1 MLVYSPDGVAE
12 EKEPCDARE
21 CIANCGY
28 TTEPKE
34 SAKVVEAPKVVQAEA
49 PKAIVDEV
57 TVAPLSQVS
66 EEYVPK
72 RGRPSKSNSN
82 DLI

>member
-28 TTEPKE
+28 TAQPKE
-34 SAKVVEAPKVVQAEA
+34 SAKVVEAPKVEVVEA
-49 PKAIVDEV
+49 PVVADEV
-57 TVAPLSQVS
+57 TVAPVSQVA
-66 EEYVPK
+66 EEYVPR